1 MSAEVEAAALLA
13 EAETLAAGGA
23 SAEAA
28 SLYAAVMALLPDL
41 WLPPLR
47 QAELLR
53 AEGQPE
59 AALLLAQEAARLA
72 PDEPLV
78 RQGLHAAL
86 AALGRAAEAPPLPA
100 EPTPPAMMFDVSDLL
115 DYFRAA
121 RTPTGIQRVQANILR
136 EMLAA
141 GRGAAC
147 AYEAASGAWKP
158 LPDALFLEL
167 CALSR
172 AGGEVQA
179 LDWRLA
185 LAKVAQAM
193 AAAGPCRFAPGG
205 SLVNLG
211 SSWWQHGYMRRV
223 KRLKREHGLR
233 YIPFLYDCI
242 PLLAPQFCATTLV
255 EEFARWFAQLC
266 LLADGV
272 VVISESTKRDF
283 EALRQRLLPEVAIP
297 VFVLPLDADPRLA
310 GEMDAPPA
318 QRARPYVL
326 FVATIEARKNHLQ
339 VFQAWAELVR
349 RHGVERVPELVC
361 VGKRGWLA
369 EPALALHA
377 AEAVLQDNVTLLHGI
392 PDVALAGLYRGCLFT
407 LFNSYYEGWGL
418 PVTESIGYGR
428 AVVVADNSSL
438 PESAAGAGLAF
449 RTGDLDDLLAKLE
462 TMLFQPQTLAA
473 QEAKVRAVRLR
484 SWAMLA
490 AQLAGH
496 VAAAAAVTLP
506 ATRCRIRPGEV
517 WEARLMPGAEPHLPA
532 AAMDLA
538 REGEAWGPL
547 ENWGCWVK
555 PGRVAL
561 RLPLAAMPG
570 TAPLRVLVQ
579 VAAPPMPWRMRLRAI
594 AGTGLGA
601 DFGEVS
607 GGPRQVTNCVFEVP
621 ASAWPRGMDEVLVE
635 IDAPEGGPLASVT
648 AGDERVVS
656 FGLLHAM
663 VCRADDHESR
673 LRYLEGRNWQPMAR
687 L

>member
-1 MSAEVEAAALLA
+1 MDDAAALLA
-13 EAETLAAGGA
+13 EAETLAAAGA
-23 SAEAA
+23 RAEAA
-28 SLYAAVMALLPDL
+28 SRYARLAALLPGE

-53 AEGQPE
+53 AESQPE

-78 RQGLHAAL
+78 RQGLAAAL
-86 AALGRAAEAPPLPA
+86 AALGRAAEAPALP
-100 EPTPPAMMFDVSDLL
+100 PDPPPPAMMCDVSDLL

-136 EMLAA
+136 ELLAA

-147 AYEAASGAWKP
+147 AFEPASGAWKP

-167 CALSR
+167 VTLSR
-172 AGGEVQA
+172 TGGDPEA

-223 KRLKREHGLR
+223 KRLKREYGLR

-242 PLLAPQFCATTLV
+242 PLLAPQFCATALV
-255 EEFARWFAQLC
+255 DEFARWFAQLC

-272 VVISESTKRDF
+272 VVISDSTKRDF

-297 VFVLPLDADPRLA
+297 VHVLPLDADPRLA
-310 GEMDAPPA
+310 GEAEAPPA
-318 QRARPYVL
+318 VRARPYVL
-326 FVATIEARKNHLQ
+326 FVATLEARKNHLL
-339 VFQAWAELVR
+339 VFRAWAELVH
-349 RHGVERVPELVC
+349 RHGRERVPELVC

-369 EPALALHA
+369 EPALELF
-377 AEAVLQDNVTLLHGI
+377 EADPWVHQHVTLLHGI
-392 PDVALAGLYRGCLFT
+392 PDVALAGLYRGCEFT
-407 LFNSYYEGWGL
+407 LFNSFYEGWGL
-418 PVTESIGYGR
+418 PVTESFGYGK
-428 AVVVADNSSL
+428 AVVVADNSAL
-438 PESAAGAGLAF
+438 PESAAGAGLVF
-449 RTGDLDDLLAKLE
+449 RTDHLDDLLAKLE
-462 TMLFQPQTLAA
+462 AMLFQPGVRAA
-473 QEAKVRAVRLR
+473 QEAKARGVRLR

-506 ATRCRIRPGEV
+506 ATRCRMRPGEV
-517 WEARLMPGAEPHLPA
+517 WEAKLTPGAAPSLAA

-547 ENWGCWVK
+547 EPWGCWVN

-561 RLPLAAMPG
+561 RLPLAEMPG
-570 TAPLRVLVQ
+570 NAPLRVLVQ
-579 VAAPPMPWRMRLRAI
+579 IVAPPVAWRMRLRAI
-594 AGTGLGA
+594 AGTGVGR
-601 DFGEVS
+601 DFAELS
-607 GGPRQVTNCVFEVP
+607 GSPRQVTNCAFEVP
-621 ASAWPRGMDEVLVE
+621 ASAHPEVVVE
-635 IDAPEGGPLASVT
+635 FDAPEGGALAILT
-648 AGDERVVS
+648 PGDPRVVG

-663 VCRADDHESR
+663 VCRADDHQAR
-673 LRYLEGRNWQPMAR
+673 LDYLEARPWQPLAR
-687 L
+687 F